1 MSDPVA
7 AKSTF
12 LCMYMSNHP
21 DTLVSYV
28 KHYGGVKE
36 KVVSAEMKGI
46 DTNTSKTG
54 EQKHEV
60 RARFDP
66 PLAGYEEV
74 KPRLMAMKADAEEA
88 LGMMKAP
95 TISSF
100 NLPLT
105 IYKSTLLLGSLI
117 YTTFAPSA
125 MSSTLLPPLVQML
138 FLPGLKLH
146 SLVGGLQVIKYIW
159 VFTGVIHVLEGAY
172 IALLC
177 RRHSTPPVVGMLYV
191 LTCTIWGFPIMND
204 FRRRVHE
211 ARIDSIMK
219 GK

>member
-28 KHYGGVKE
+28 KHYGHVKGN
-36 KVVSAEMKGI
+36 VVSAEMKGI
-46 DTNTSKTG
+46 DTKGMTLTYKSKQSG
-54 EQKHEV
+54 EQEHEV
-60 RARFDP
+60 RVPFDP

-74 KPRLMAMKADAEEA
+74 KPRLLGMKVDAEEA

-95 TISSF
+95 QITSF
-100 NLPLT
+100 HLPLRV
-105 IYKSTLLLGSLI
+105 YQVTLLLSALV
-117 YTTFAPSA
+117 YTTFSSPSHPLTAPGA
-125 MSSTLLPPLVQML
+125 QLRE
-138 FLPGLKLH
+138 
-146 SLVGGLQVIKYIW
+146 LVGGHQVIKWIW
-159 VFTGVIHVLEGAY
+159 VFTGTVHLLEGAY
-172 IALLC
+172 MGVLC
-177 RRHSTPPVVGMLYV
+177 RRYSTPFVVGTLYV
-191 LTCTIWGFPIMND
+191 LTCTLWGYPIMLD